1 MRHLRP
7 LYIKAYIDGWLISRV
22 LIDGGAIMNVMPV
35 GILKKLGKTQ
45 NDLNETNMK
54 MTNFTGE
61 STKVLGFYITKLA
74 VGSKTSSTMF
84 FVVDAKP

>member
-22 LIDGGAIMNVMPV
+22 FIDGGTIMNIMPV

-61 STKVLGFYITKLA
+61 STKVLGFYITELA